1 MGTPAFSVP
10 VLAAL
15 TDAGHRVVGVYTRPD
30 RPTGR
35 GRAMS
40 APEVKRYAQDNG
52 LPVFQPASL
61 RRDTAATDELRSL
74 SADVLVV
81 AAYGLFLP
89 KAAFA
94 GPALGALNVHP
105 SLLPKYRGPSPV
117 ASAILSGDNATGVT
131 IMQVD
136 EGMDSGPIVAQRQ
149 SAIGH
154 HETAEELTLRLFQEG
169 GSLLVEVLPRWAR
182 GDIEAHAQD
191 EGAVTTT
198 SRLQRE
204 DGRIDWSD
212 PAAEIALQVR
222 AFHPWPGSHT
232 SWRGRSLKIV
242 AANGWEGS
250 EHPPATPGEVV
261 SLADGGVGAGT
272 GLGLLQLRRVQLE
285 GRRVVDVL
293 EFVQGHRDFVGS
305 RLGEQMR

>member
-10 VLAAL
+10 VLAAFM
-15 TDAGHRVVGVYTRPD
+15 DAGHRVVGVYTRPD

-35 GRAMS
+35 GRAMA
-40 APEVKRYAQDNG
+40 APEVKRYAQDKG

-61 RRDTAATDELRSL
+61 RRDAAATDELRSL

-89 KAAFA
+89 KAALA

-117 ASAILSGDNATGVT
+117 ASAILSGDSATGVT

-136 EGMDSGPIVAQRQ
+136 EGIDSGPIVAQRE

-154 HETAEELTLRLFQEG
+154 DETAEDLTLRLFQEG
-169 GSLLVEVLPRWAR
+169 GNLLVEVLPRWAR
-182 GDIEAHAQD
+182 GEIEAQAQD
-191 EGAVTTT
+191 EGAATTT

-212 PAAEIALQVR
+212 PAVEIALQVR

-242 AANGWEGS
+242 AATVWEGS
-250 EHPPATPGEVV
+250 EHPPAAPGEVV

-272 GLGLLQLRRVQLE
+272 GLGLLRLRRVQVE
-285 GRRVVDVL
+285 GRRAVDAL

-305 RLGEQMR
+305 RLGA

>member
-10 VLAAL
+10 VLAAIME
-15 TDAGHRVVGVYTRPD
+15 AGHRVVGVYTRPD

-35 GRAMS
+35 GRAMA
-40 APEVKRYAQDNG
+40 APEVKRYAQDNSV
-52 LPVFQPASL
+52 PVFQPASL
-61 RRDTAATDELRSL
+61 RRDAGATDELRSL

-105 SLLPKYRGPSPV
+105 SLLPRYRGPSPV

-136 EGMDSGPIVAQRQ
+136 EGMDSGPIVAQRE

-154 HETAEELTLRLFQEG
+154 DETAEDLTLRLFQEG
-169 GSLLVEVLPRWAR
+169 GNLLAEMLPRWAR
-182 GDIEAHAQD
+182 GEIEAQAQD
-191 EGAVTTT
+191 EGGVTMT

-232 SWRGRSLKIV
+232 SWRGRSLKVVV
-242 AANGWEGS
+242 ATDWQGS
-250 EHPPATPGEVV
+250 EQPPAASGEVV
-261 SLADGGVGAGT
+261 TLADGGVGAGT
-272 GLGLLQLRRVQLE
+272 GLGLLQLGRVQLE
-285 GRRVVDVL
+285 GRRAVDVL

-305 RLGEQMR
+305 RLGAQTR

>member
-1 MGTPAFSVP
+1 MGTPAFSVS

-15 TDAGHRVVGVYTRPD
+15 MDSGHRVVGVYTRPD

-35 GRAMS
+35 GRAMA

-61 RRDTAATDELRSL
+61 RRDAAATDELRSL
-74 SADVLVV
+74 SADALVV

-89 KAAFA
+89 KTAFS

-105 SLLPKYRGPSPV
+105 SLLPKHRGPSPV

-131 IMQVD
+131 IMQVG
-136 EGMDSGPIVAQRQ
+136 EGMDSGPIVAQRE

-154 HETAEELTLRLFQEG
+154 DETAEELTLRLFQEG
-169 GSLLVEVLPRWAR
+169 GSLLAEVLPRWAR
-182 GDIEAHAQD
+182 GEIEAQAQD
-191 EGAVTTT
+191 EAAATTT

-204 DGRIDWSD
+204 DGRIDWSA
-212 PAAEIALQVR
+212 PAARIALQVR

-242 AANGWEGS
+242 AATGWEGS
-250 EHPPATPGEVV
+250 EQPLAAPGEVV
-261 SLADGGVGAGT
+261 SLVDGGVGTGT

-285 GRRVVDVL
+285 GRRAVDVL

-305 RLGEQMR
+305 RLGARMI

>member
-15 TDAGHRVVGVYTRPD
+15 MKAGHRVVGVYTRPD

-35 GRAMS
+35 GRAMA
-40 APEVKRYAQDNG
+40 APEVKRHAQDSG
-52 LPVFQPASL
+52 LAVFQPASL
-61 RRDTAATDELRSL
+61 RRDAAAADELRSL

-131 IMQVD
+131 IMRID
-136 EGMDSGPIVAQRQ
+136 EGMDSGPIVTQRE

-154 HETAEELTLRLFQEG
+154 DETAEDLTLRLFQEG
-169 GSLLVEVLPRWAR
+169 ASLLAEVLPRWAR
-182 GDIEAHAQD
+182 GDIEAQAQD
-191 EGAVTTT
+191 EGAATTT

-212 PAAEIALQVR
+212 PAAEIALRVR
-222 AFHPWPGSHT
+222 AFHRWPGSHT

-242 AANGWEGS
+242 SSIRWEGS
-250 EHPPATPGEVV
+250 EHPPAAPGEVV

-272 GLGLLQLRRVQLE
+272 GLGLLRLGRVQLE
-285 GRRVVDVL
+285 GRRAVDVL

-305 RLGEQMR
+305 RLGGQMI